1 MNTRSVFIFVW
12 NCVLRALTAAHSLGV
27 PEILGP
33 TCEQIIGKQSLVP
46 LESLGFVVY
55 HTENPHSHHLG
66 DFFYKSLN
74 TGGLYK

>member
-1 MNTRSVFIFVW
+1 MQAVITTHHKRRTKVFNII
-12 NCVLRALTAAHSLGV
+12 NSLGV

-33 TCEQIIGKQSLVP
+33 TCEQINVKQSLVP

-66 DFFYKSLN
+66 DFFYK
-74 TGGLYK
+74 